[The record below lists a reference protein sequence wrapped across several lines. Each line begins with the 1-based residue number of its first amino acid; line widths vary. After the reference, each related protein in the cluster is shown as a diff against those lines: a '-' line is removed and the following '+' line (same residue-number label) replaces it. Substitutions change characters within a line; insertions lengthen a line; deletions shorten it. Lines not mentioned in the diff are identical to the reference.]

1 MYKRQAYIL
10 ARPFTVSTLSFT
22 ERPIHSGPVSYTHL
36 DVYKRQITWSAM
48 NCCKLNM
55 DLLGLA
61 SHFDPIY
68 KENRIKAVSL

>member
-1 MYKRQAYIL
+1 
-10 ARPFTVSTLSFT
+10 
-22 ERPIHSGPVSYTHL
+22 
-36 DVYKRQITWSAM
+36 M

-61 SHFDPIY
+61 SHFDTSY